1 MNLSSNP
8 WLVNNERYVGV
19 IISQKP
25 MKLAAIQIVLKL
37 AWEMYGS
44 VTISD
49 VSKTVVLFEFENE

>member
-1 MNLSSNP
+1 M
-8 WLVNNERYVGV
+8 GV